1 MQSMGKCMQEK
12 TLRTLYLHLVP
23 LIDRYLVVKFKIL
36 SKTPAISFFF
46 FRSKKSVSVAQR
58 YTTGER
64 AFLTSGATRGRVRNN
79 RQFALAYHENQ
90 AWPEVNG
97 ARITRI
103 FP

>member
-46 FRSKKSVSVAQR
+46 FVQR
-58 YTTGER
+58 NRCQSPGGTPRAKER
-64 AFLTSGATRGRVRNN
+64 F
-79 RQFALAYHENQ
+79 
-90 AWPEVNG
+90 
-97 ARITRI
+97 
-103 FP
+103 